1 MDVESA
7 GENTPRSDESYD
19 EDDYEEDFDTIQ
31 NGEERVILADL
42 GLDEDD
48 GEEENVNVDED
59 INEPKEEEVL
69 VLESSHV
76 KVNEEGNKQ
85 LEVE

>member
-1 MDVESA
+1 MDVDSA

-19 EDDYEEDFDTIQ
+19 EDDYEENFDTIQ

-42 GLDEDD
+42 GLDDEDED
-48 GEEENVNVDED
+48 NVDIDED
-59 INEPKEEEVL
+59 INKPKEVEVENADFKVDEEDQ
-69 VLESSHV
+69 
-76 KVNEEGNKQ
+76 GNKQ